1 MQSFSN
7 CLIFVD
13 DVGEPLDICEGC
25 WAKNVHHLDPGCT
38 NIFFSFSF
46 SDKNLPPGFP
56 TILKNPSMKVVEKG
70 RNAILECE
78 AAGEP
83 QVRKS
88 TEYNRHLN
96 SRYI

>member
-1 MQSFSN
+1 METTDKYNRMSIIWILTV
-7 CLIFVD
+7 LIFF
-13 DVGEPLDICEGC
+13 C
-25 WAKNVHHLDPGCT
+25 
-38 NIFFSFSF
+38 SF

-88 TEYNRHLN
+88 IE
-96 SRYI
+96 